1 MRGELGFEVEHLVD
15 ACVCNC
21 EVKTAES
28 AFVHKQ
34 NSVKT
39 KKMFE
44 SSYSNER
51 GCLKKTKRRRRK
63 NKLFLK

>member
-51 GCLKKTKRRRRK
+51 GC
-63 NKLFLK
+63 